1 MRPGRTE
8 AQLGNHLAH
17 RMALGIASQQVAPMV
32 ASRAI
37 VGEDDVAAAVLAFSY
52 ELFTIE
58 P

>member
-1 MRPGRTE
+1 
-8 AQLGNHLAH
+8 
-17 RMALGIASQQVAPMV
+17 MV

-37 VGEDDVAAAVLAFSY
+37 VGEDDVTAAVLAFSY

>member
-1 MRPGRTE
+1 
-8 AQLGNHLAH
+8 
-17 RMALGIASQQVAPMV
+17 MALGIASQQVAPMV

>member
-1 MRPGRTE
+1 
-8 AQLGNHLAH
+8 
-17 RMALGIASQQVAPMV
+17 MALGIASQQVAPMG

-37 VGEDDVAAAVLAFSY
+37 VGEDDVTAAVLAFSY